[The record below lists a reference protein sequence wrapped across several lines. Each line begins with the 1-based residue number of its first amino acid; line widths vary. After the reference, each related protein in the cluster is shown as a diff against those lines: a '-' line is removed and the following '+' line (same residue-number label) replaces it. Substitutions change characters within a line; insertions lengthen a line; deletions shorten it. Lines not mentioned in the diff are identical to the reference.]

1 MHSPPQ
7 LQIKSLLDL
16 TSIFANLVPSLFHYF
31 IHYFYKA
38 WYSHLQYLLKVSY
51 IVGYNKKLI
60 WYFQA
65 SNRNFRQQLCISTVT
80 RGVLRS
86 NGSQLVQPAFLDAM

>member
-16 TSIFANLVPSLFHYF
+16 TGIIANLVSSPFHYF
-31 IHYFYKA
+31 IHHFYKA

-51 IVGYNKKLI
+51 TVGYNKKLI
-60 WYFQA
+60 WYFHA
-65 SNRNFRQQLCISTVT
+65 AIVYIDS
-80 RGVLRS
+80 
-86 NGSQLVQPAFLDAM
+86 D